1 MRTNLQETQ
10 IKNLTSLNNIQ
21 PSIKTHKTQNNLL
34 KTLRWMQKDKN
45 LMTVKI
51 HLSFIQH
58 LEIMLLPS
66 ALHVL
71 CLLMLSWRCN
81 LWELLIPRNLLPKEP
96 KKLLPKVKPISVETG
111 SLSELM
117 ENLFPIKIS
126 KESITLSTLVSV
138 TALIFAP
145 IRLWS

>member
-1 MRTNLQETQ
+1 
-10 IKNLTSLNNIQ
+10 
-21 PSIKTHKTQNNLL
+21 
-34 KTLRWMQKDKN
+34 
-45 LMTVKI
+45 
-51 HLSFIQH
+51 
-58 LEIMLLPS
+58 ML
-66 ALHVL
+66 
-71 CLLMLSWRCN
+71 
-81 LWELLIPRNLLPKEP
+81 RNLLPKEL

-145 IRLWS
+145 IRL